1 MINNYIYI
9 AVKYLHEN
17 NISHRDLKVENVL
30 LDKDNNVKLADF
42 NLATRFTPN
51 ELFTHRC
58 GSEEYVF
65 LYIFGKNE

>member
-1 MINNYIYI
+1 MKI

-42 NLATRFTPN
+42 NLATRFKPN

-58 GSEEYVF
+58 GSEE
-65 LYIFGKNE
+65 